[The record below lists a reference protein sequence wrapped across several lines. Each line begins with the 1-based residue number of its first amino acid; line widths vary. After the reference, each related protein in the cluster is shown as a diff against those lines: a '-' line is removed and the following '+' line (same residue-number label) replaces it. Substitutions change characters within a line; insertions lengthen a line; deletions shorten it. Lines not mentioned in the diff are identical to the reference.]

1 MTDRHAQHGAFYDDF
16 KELEVGSWRV
26 VVSDQFTDGFRLLA
40 DAVNFAQCSSA
51 EALGKSDSKSV
62 GRARNTIIQ
71 LPGHDVRFQLRP
83 LCHGG
88 VLAPITGKRFA
99 GLDRPLQEL
108 RVTAGLRKRGAPVA
122 VPAFVV
128 GRRTG
133 FFWEAS
139 YATVHIE
146 DARDGAA
153 FLDTGPN
160 LNTLERTAR
169 AAGVAIRDFHEL
181 GGWHADLHI
190 KNLLIGG
197 STPEPEVTIIDLD
210 RARITDEISAGRRM
224 QEIMRLRR
232 SLIKRGY
239 TNALS
244 ESVGRAFMDGYV
256 GHDAELRSQL
266 NARVRAE
273 RVRGRAHALFYRAP

>member
-1 MTDRHAQHGAFYDDF
+1 MTDRHAQHGAFCDDF
-16 KELEVGSWRV
+16 KELEVGPWRV

-51 EALGKSDSKSV
+51 EALGMSDTKSV
-62 GRARNTIIQ
+62 GRAHNTIIQ

-108 RVTAGLRKRGAPVA
+108 RVTARLLKRGAPVA

-146 DARDGAA
+146 GARDGAA
-153 FLDTGPN
+153 FLDTDPN

-210 RARITDEISAGRRM
+210 RARITDETSAGRRM

-244 ESVGRAFMDGYV
+244 RSVGRAFMDGYV
-256 GHDAELRSQL
+256 GHDDELRSQL
-266 NARVRAE
+266 KARVRAE
-273 RVRGRAHALFYRAP
+273 LVRGRAHALFYRAP